1 VKEKSLQAFDQSPLD
16 VLKLQFLEVKKT
28 KGEEKSISLSL
39 SAWVE
44 THTRD
49 LGERP
54 CSAINLICKCLP
66 PRCCKKRRD
75 PLFLMRFPAH
85 FYLNTSPAPI

>member
-28 KGEEKSISLSL
+28 KGEEKSISLCL
-39 SAWVE
+39 GRD
-44 THTRD
+44 TQRD